1 MRWGAYFHVMRISH
15 LIKNVLIF
23 APLVFSL
30 QFTKNNIFLVTITF
44 IVFSLIASSI
54 YIFND
59 IADIESDRKHLHKRH
74 RPIASGVI
82 SIKQGLVF
90 FLSLFLIGTIIILL
104 LLPPTVFAIT
114 TGYFLL
120 NILYSW
126 HLKRIPILD
135 VMVVAIGFVLRILAG
150 AAAIT
155 VSVSPWILLCT
166 FFGALFIAFGKRKG
180 EIGILKE
187 NSSQIRNVLSSYHPE
202 FLNQLLG
209 TTAAITI
216 ITYALY
222 TIDNHTMERFGTYHL
237 LYTVP
242 FVVFGIFRYFQI
254 IYVQSKG
261 DDPTKIFSSDQPM
274 IFNIV
279 LWGIVFFSIVHFHL

>member
-1 MRWGAYFHVMRISH
+1 MKWEAYFHLMRISH

-30 QFTKNNIFLVTITF
+30 QFSQNNILQVTITF
-44 IVFSLIASSI
+44 TAFSLIASAI

-59 IADIESDRKHLHKRH
+59 IADVESDRKHLHKRY
-74 RPIASGVI
+74 RPIASRVI
-82 SIKQGLVF
+82 SVKQGLVF
-90 FLSLFLIGTIIILL
+90 FLSLFLTGTTIILV

-222 TIDNHTMERFGTYHL
+222 TIDNHTMERFGTHHL

-261 DDPTKIFSSDQPM
+261 DDPTKIFSSDRPM
-274 IFNIV
+274 IVNIA
-279 LWGIVFFSIVHFHL
+279 LWGMVFFSIIHFHL